1 MRLTAVQWS
10 ITGWFM
16 SGSWMRGLEPRRRG
30 VPYRPLFRERRHPT
44 GRTVMSPNS
53 DSGPTELLR
62 AWSQGDGSALDR
74 LVPLVYEELHRLAR
88 RYMRQ
93 ERPDHTLQATSLV
106 NEAYLRLIDVNRVEW
121 RNRAHFLALAAQMM
135 RRILVEFARNRHRQ
149 KRGGGAVHVSLG
161 DVHELPNSKDCDLA
175 ALSDALTGLGAFDA
189 RMSQVVE
196 LRFFGGLTVEET
208 ADVLNVS
215 PETVM
220 RDWKTA
226 KAWLLREIR
235 RGPPTASS

>member
-1 MRLTAVQWS
+1 
-10 ITGWFM
+10 
-16 SGSWMRGLEPRRRG
+16 
-30 VPYRPLFRERRHPT
+30 
-44 GRTVMSPNS
+44 MSPNP

-74 LVPLVYEELHRLAR
+74 LMPLVYNELHRLAR
-88 RYMRQ
+88 HYMRR

-135 RRILVEFARNRHRQ
+135 RRILVESARNRQRL
-149 KRGGGAVHVSLG
+149 KRGGGAVHVNLD
-161 DVHELPNSKDCDLA
+161 DVPELPDSKEHDLV
-175 ALSDALTGLGAFDA
+175 ALSEALSGLATFDA
-189 RMSQVVE
+189 RMGQVVE
-196 LRFFGGLTVEET
+196 LRFFGGLTVDET
-208 ADVLNVS
+208 AEVLNVS

-226 KAWLLREIR
+226 KAWLLREIG
-235 RGPPTASS
+235 RGRVVDGGGLENH

>member
-1 MRLTAVQWS
+1 
-10 ITGWFM
+10 
-16 SGSWMRGLEPRRRG
+16 
-30 VPYRPLFRERRHPT
+30 
-44 GRTVMSPNS
+44 MSPNS

-62 AWSQGDGSALDR
+62 AWSRGDGSALDR
-74 LVPLVYEELHRLAR
+74 LIPLVYEELHRLAR

-106 NEAYLRLIDVNRVEW
+106 NEAYLRLIDINRVEW
-121 RNRAHFLALAAQMM
+121 RDRAHFLAVAAQMM
-135 RRILVEFARNRHRQ
+135 RRILVESARNRQRQ
-149 KRGGGAVHVSLG
+149 KRGGGAVHVNFD
-161 DVHELPNSKDCDLA
+161 DVQELPEVKERDLV
-175 ALSDALTGLGAFDA
+175 ALSDALTALATFDA
-189 RMSQVVE
+189 RMGQVVE

-208 ADVLNVS
+208 AEVLSVS

-235 RGPPTASS
+235 RHPGGPS

>member
-1 MRLTAVQWS
+1 
-10 ITGWFM
+10 
-16 SGSWMRGLEPRRRG
+16 
-30 VPYRPLFRERRHPT
+30 
-44 GRTVMSPNS
+44 MSPNS

-62 AWSQGDGSALDR
+62 AWSQGDGSAFDR

-121 RNRAHFLALAAQMM
+121 QNRAHFLALAAQMM
-135 RRILVEFARNRHRQ
+135 RRILVESARNRQRQ
-149 KRGGGAVHVSLG
+149 KRGGGAVHVSL
-161 DVHELPNSKDCDLA
+161 DDMQELPDLKEHDLV
-175 ALSDALTGLGAFDA
+175 ALSEALTTLATIDV

-196 LRFFGGLTVEET
+196 FRFFGGLTVDET

-220 RDWKTA
+220 REWKTA

>member
-1 MRLTAVQWS
+1 
-10 ITGWFM
+10 
-16 SGSWMRGLEPRRRG
+16 
-30 VPYRPLFRERRHPT
+30 
-44 GRTVMSPNS
+44 MSPNS

-62 AWSQGDGSALDR
+62 AWSQGDGSALER

-121 RNRAHFLALAAQMM
+121 RDRAHFLAVAAQMM
-135 RRILVEFARNRHRQ
+135 RRILVESARNRRRQ
-149 KRGGGAVHVSLG
+149 KRGGGAVHVNLD
-161 DVHELPNSKDCDLA
+161 DVQELPALKERDLV
-175 ALSDALTGLGAFDA
+175 ALSDALSALATFDA
-189 RMSQVVE
+189 RMGQVVE

-208 ADVLNVS
+208 AEVLNVS

-226 KAWLLREIR
+226 KAWLLREVR
-235 RGPPTASS
+235 RNDHTPSS